1 MSDSLSKIYQLRFS
15 GQEVYR
21 NAIWQIL
28 VRDFF
33 SKWIKKDSVI
43 LDLGCGYGEFIN
55 NVLDC
60 ERHAMDLN
68 PDTRDSLE
76 KNVTFHEQDCSQAW
90 PLKSDSIDLIF
101 TSNFFEHLN
110 SPDCDYGPMAAIWS
124 TINTNICY
132 I

>member
-15 GQEVYR
+15 GQEEYR

-33 SKWIKKDSVI
+33 SKWIKKGSVI

-76 KNVTFHEQDCSQAW
+76 KKVAFHEQDCSQAW

-101 TSNFFEHLN
+101 TSNF
-110 SPDCDYGPMAAIWS
+110 S
-124 TINTNICY
+124 NTFPIKNLWTRPSHILKPH
-132 I
+132 